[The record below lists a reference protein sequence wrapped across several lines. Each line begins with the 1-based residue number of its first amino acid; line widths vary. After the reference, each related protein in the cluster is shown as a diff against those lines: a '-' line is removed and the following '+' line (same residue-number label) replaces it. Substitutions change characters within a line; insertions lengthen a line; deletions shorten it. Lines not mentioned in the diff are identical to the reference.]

1 MNIINFIEWVN
12 PTVWWITNLLVAY
25 VGVML
30 AVFVIAYPSLF
41 NPRLTTGGRMIFR
54 FSLSLFFVMVLVVI
68 GIYLNPGH
76 DLSWLEYPEDVL
88 WWRPVL
94 RLVAYGYVA
103 YTITA
108 LVIFLWNRKFHPEKL
123 TTAPDK
129 LLVKPRHDTAEVPT
143 IKEKHNDC

>member
-12 PTVWWITNLLVAY
+12 PTVWWIANLVVVY

-30 AVFVIAYPSLF
+30 AVFVIAYPSFF
-41 NPRLTTGGRMIFR
+41 NHRLTTGGRMIFR
-54 FSLSLFFVMVLVVI
+54 FSLSLFFVVVLVVI
-68 GIYLNPGH
+68 GIYLNPSH
-76 DLSWLEYPEDVL
+76 DQSWLEYPEDIL

-143 IKEKHNDC
+143 IKEKHND